1 MIKLIACD
9 MDGTLLDSQKRL
21 PPELP
26 EVIAQLREK
35 GVIFCVASGRQYAS
49 LRRDFEAYAD
59 DLLSSV
65 KTARWACS
73 AISVCSSTPWTQA
86 SSRGS

>member
-35 GVIFCVASGRQYAS
+35 GVIFCVASGRQYA
-49 LRRDFEAYAD
+49 
-59 DLLSSV
+59 
-65 KTARWACS
+65 
-73 AISVCSSTPWTQA
+73 
-86 SSRGS
+86 

>member
-35 GVIFCVASGRQYAS
+35 GC
-49 LRRDFEAYAD
+49 
-59 DLLSSV
+59 LLY
-65 KTARWACS
+65 T
-73 AISVCSSTPWTQA
+73 
-86 SSRGS
+86 SRNPIQS

>member
-1 MIKLIACD
+1 MIKLIDCD
-9 MDGTLLDSQKRL
+9 VDGTLLDSQKRL

-49 LRRDFEAYAD
+49 LRRDFDHAD
-59 DLLSSV
+59 RDGDARAFGRLS
-65 KTARWACS
+65 RRL
-73 AISVCSSTPWTQA
+73 P
-86 SSRGS
+86 RGRGAD